1 MQEDEKWEVL
11 SSETVLQHPF
21 LGVSMETVRLPSGR
35 VIEGWPIVDSRS
47 YVMVVVENQA
57 GELLILEGYKHGLGR
72 SSWQVVGGYLEEGE
86 EPEAAAQRE
95 MLEES
100 GYESGEWHAL
110 GSFVVDANRRAGTAH
125 IFLAR
130 RSHPADR
137 VDSDDLEQ
145 VALRWVTAEEARQA
159 LYDGRVAIIS
169 TAVALA
175 LALPLLHGD

>member
-11 SSETVLQHPF
+11 SSDIVLQHPF
-21 LGVSMETVRLPSGR
+21 LGVRMEAVRLPSGR
-35 VIEGWPIVDSRS
+35 VIDGWPIVDTRS

-86 EPEAAAQRE
+86 EPKVAARRE

-100 GYESGEWHAL
+100 GYESEEWQAL

-130 RSHPADR
+130 HSRPASK
-137 VDSDDLEQ
+137 VQSDDLER
-145 VALRWVTAEEARQA
+145 VALRWVTVAEASRA
-159 LYDGRVAIIS
+159 LYDGRIAILS